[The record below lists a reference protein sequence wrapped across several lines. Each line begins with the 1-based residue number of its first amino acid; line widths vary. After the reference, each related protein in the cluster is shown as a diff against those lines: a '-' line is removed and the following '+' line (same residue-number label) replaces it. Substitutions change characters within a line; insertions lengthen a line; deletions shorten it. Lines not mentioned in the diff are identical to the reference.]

1 MLSTELHGPS
11 QSDAESLEQRSRF
24 LSRYRSHSRFK
35 SHLKRVAQSSVLHM
49 QQRYP
54 TVPAPEPEIEREDL
68 HQLNKALIMLI
79 QNELE
84 RLLGF
89 RPTEPQVRKH
99 VKYMST
105 LYPEIAGDPTLL
117 YAYVARMLMQVGND
131 ESH

>member
-1 MLSTELHGPS
+1 
-11 QSDAESLEQRSRF
+11 
-24 LSRYRSHSRFK
+24 
-35 SHLKRVAQSSVLHM
+35 M

-54 TVPAPEPEIEREDL
+54 TTPEPEPEIEREDL
-68 HQLNKALIMLI
+68 HALNKALIMLI

-84 RLLGF
+84 HLLGF

-117 YAYVARMLMQVGND
+117 YAYIARMLMQVGND